1 MINPLYNA
9 FQTATYEYFSALG
22 DICKDIT
29 DPLTARNAMY
39 ARLEIEEY
47 ALSKLREVAD
57 A

>member
-9 FQTATYEYFSALG
+9 FEAATAEYFSTLG
-22 DICKDIT
+22 SICQGIT

-47 ALSKLREVAD
+47 ALSKLREVSD